1 MLNKMF
7 EKMRELGWEFHDPEI
22 EEGIEEDIEIEIEN
36 WSPEGENLVTTICFD
51 GTPKG
56 LVNALEEHYDS
67 FDIDEHVEL
76 WIASRGKNGVPNSI
90 RDLVKDAED
99 IEKMYLGLYE
109 VINSIYKEGEQ
120 E

>member
-7 EKMRELGWEFHDPEI
+7 ETMQDLYWKFDIPKI
-22 EEGIEEDIEIEIEN
+22 EEGTEVEIEIEN
-36 WSPEGENLVTTICFD
+36 WSPAGENLVTTICFD

-76 WIASRGKNGVPNSI
+76 WISSRGKNGVPNSI

>member
-1 MLNKMF
+1 MLNKMYETMQDLYWKF
-7 EKMRELGWEFHDPEI
+7 DIPKI
-22 EEGIEEDIEIEIEN
+22 EEGTEVEIEIEN
-36 WSPEGENLVTTICFD
+36 WSPEGGNLVTTICFD

-90 RDLVKDAED
+90 RGLVKDAED

-109 VINSIYKEGEQ
+109 VINSIYKEGE
-120 E
+120 